1 MTTNGVHHASPSRDR
16 VFLTGATGFV
26 GSHILQALQDAG
38 YSVRALVR
46 NHAAVAGNTSTERTG
61 HAVAAAGPAHHHGAT
76 AVLEHDADARL
87 KKDWAQA
94 HLQNG
99 NGVSRNGSSD
109 HHHAVAPEPVEYV
122 AGDLERPG
130 DLVEAMHGCRYII
143 HCAALYSFNP
153 RDRATSYRVNVTG
166 TAGLLEAAYLAGVER
181 GVLTSSSATL
191 GHSHGDR
198 PATELD
204 YALEDPR
211 DAYHHSKILQERA
224 AFASRLPI
232 LALLPTGPVGPGD
245 WKPTQTGKMI
255 LDYTRGKM
263 FAKPPGNGGMNLV
276 AVEDVAKAHVA
287 ALTRG
292 RIGER
297 YVIGGQDFT
306 MDAIWETLA
315 DITGI
320 PAPTRR
326 AAYGLA
332 LTVAYLDRIRCTFNK
347 IIKNGA
353 FQPQWLARKRPC
365 RDAYTWLP
373 AIGSLNVSHHAA
385 AHFERKEVRGYGKDN
400 RPHYT
405 AKKSPLPYVRES
417 TAGKKGPAGSIWCPK

>member
-1 MTTNGVHHASPSRDR
+1 LTTNGVHHESPSRDR

-38 YSVRALVR
+38 FAVRALVR
-46 NHAAVAGNTSTERTG
+46 NHAAVGNSSANERANARVEVAEEH
-61 HAVAAAGPAHHHGAT
+61 HAEFG
-76 AVLEHDADARL
+76 
-87 KKDWAQA
+87 
-94 HLQNG
+94 
-99 NGVSRNGSSD
+99 SRNGHGHPERSEQSERSRRTAAINVLAQD
-109 HHHAVAPEPVEYV
+109 PERSREAAKSKETNFAKEWQEAHRHENGTTAVATLEPPDVEYIT
-122 AGDLERPG
+122 GDLERPG
-130 DLVEAMHGCRYII
+130 DLVEAMQGCRYII

-287 ALTRG
+287 ALSRG

-315 DITGI
+315 KITGI

-326 AAYGLA
+326 APYNLA
-332 LTVAYLDRIRCTFNK
+332 LTVAYLDRIRCTFDK
-347 IIKNGA
+347 KAIPFVPLEGVRMSRDKMFADDTKARTELGHTPTSASDALKRAVAWYRSNGYA
-353 FQPQWLARKRPC
+353 QVP
-365 RDAYTWLP
+365 T
-373 AIGSLNVSHHAA
+373 N
-385 AHFERKEVRGYGKDN
+385 
-400 RPHYT
+400 T
-405 AKKSPLPYVRES
+405 
-417 TAGKKGPAGSIWCPK
+417 

>member
-1 MTTNGVHHASPSRDR
+1 LTTNGVHHESQSRDR

-26 GSHILQALQDAG
+26 GSHILHALQDAG
-38 YSVRALVR
+38 FAVRALVR
-46 NHAAVAGNTSTERTG
+46 NHARSE
-61 HAVAAAGPAHHHGAT
+61 AAGAHVKAAHRELAASHHTAGHAT
-76 AVLEHDADARL
+76 AVLESDLADERL
-87 KKDWAQA
+87 KKDWAEA
-94 HLQNG
+94 HLLNG
-99 NGVSRNGSSD
+99 SVASRNGSS
-109 HHHAVAPEPVEYV
+109 HAHDVRPDVEYV
-122 AGDLERPG
+122 TGDLERPG
-130 DLVEAMHGCRYII
+130 DLVEAMQGCRYII

-276 AVEDVAKAHVA
+276 AVEDVARAHVA

-315 DITGI
+315 EITGI

-347 IIKNGA
+347 RAIPFVPLEGVRMSRDKMFADDTKARTELGHTPTSASEALKRAVAWYRSNGYVA
-353 FQPQWLARKRPC
+353 EPAR
-365 RDAYTWLP
+365 A
-373 AIGSLNVSHHAA
+373 
-385 AHFERKEVRGYGKDN
+385 
-400 RPHYT
+400 
-405 AKKSPLPYVRES
+405 
-417 TAGKKGPAGSIWCPK
+417 

>member
-1 MTTNGVHHASPSRDR
+1 MTTNGVHHESPSRDR

-26 GSHILQALQDAG
+26 GSHIQRELLAAG
-38 YSVRALVR
+38 YRVRALVR
-46 NHAAVAGNTSTERTG
+46 RQVAKAHTNG
-61 HAVAAAGPAHHHGAT
+61 HAELAHAGAH
-76 AVLEHDADARL
+76 LEHAHANAQNQGARADERLKREWADA
-87 KKDWAQA
+87 
-94 HLQNG
+94 HTE
-99 NGVSRNGSSD
+99 NGVAST
-109 HHHAVAPEPVEYV
+109 HAGRPVQERVEYV
-122 AGDLERPG
+122 TGDLERPG
-130 DLVEAMHGCRYII
+130 DLVEAMRDCRYIV

-224 AFASRLPI
+224 AFASRLPV

-292 RIGER
+292 RLGER

-315 DITGI
+315 QITGI
-320 PAPTRR
+320 PAPARR
-326 AAYGLA
+326 APYNLA
-332 LTVAYLDRIRCTFNK
+332 LTVAYLDRIRCTFDK
-347 IIKNGA
+347 KAIPFVPLEGVRMSRDKMFADDTKARVELGHAPTSASHALRRAVDWYRDNGYV
-353 FQPQWLARKRPC
+353 P
-365 RDAYTWLP
+365 
-373 AIGSLNVSHHAA
+373 LNSKA
-385 AHFERKEVRGYGKDN
+385 
-400 RPHYT
+400 
-405 AKKSPLPYVRES
+405 
-417 TAGKKGPAGSIWCPK
+417 